1 MTWTPVHVEI
11 SAGHG
16 SIIGARDGT
25 LDRDFN
31 AVTIELSNYV
41 LFLAS
46 ALCGQASVLLG
57 LNYRTRT

>member
-31 AVTIELSNYV
+31 AEPQRPEPAVAREAVRRHARAAFS
-41 LFLAS
+41 F
-46 ALCGQASVLLG
+46 SV
-57 LNYRTRT
+57 R